1 MPTKAARGSS
11 CEQRKENMSNDRT
24 LSLSTVIATI
34 RAPVE
39 QVNIAD
45 WLFHL
50 PDAEYQ
56 RCSEAHIAA
65 GATTTDDGRP
75 MSINVETIGDALV
88 VQHYVAETHEPRF
101 CRMVSIS
108 DSISPAGHT
117 KLQVVWELSVKK
129 IDEQTCEYTNH
140 IHSTAIDQTLGFLKS
155 HNIPFETARDA
166 RQRASH
172 AHNQEE
178 TPKFA
183 KSIERRALLASDL
196 NGGKAMKVLFIISSS
211 ETAFWLSEV
220 THPYWHLTERGVQ
233 VDFASPQGGKVVF
246 DHYSDPYFE
255 KSLEPDDL
263 VSKGFL
269 SDKKSAAKLETTLKL
284 KDVDLSQYD
293 AIHVAGGRGAT
304 FDLFPNE
311 DVGKALEYF
320 WARDKVVGAICHG
333 AIALGNIPDRIRGRQ
348 VTGFT
353 LEADRQLQATFG
365 SDFIIP
371 NYPQTVLEKT
381 GAIYTSTKPYT
392 PKVVI
397 DGKLITGQDQ
407 SAASEYAL
415 ALLHKMTGQSPVSSS

>member
-1 MPTKAARGSS
+1 
-11 CEQRKENMSNDRT
+11 MSDDRT
-24 LSLSTVIATI
+24 LSQSIVTATI
-34 RAPVE
+34 QAPIEKVD
-39 QVNIAD
+39 VAD
-45 WLFHL
+45 WLLHL

-56 RCSEAHIAA
+56 RCSTAHVA
-65 GATTTDDGRP
+65 GGSSTSDDGRP
-75 MSINVETIGDALV
+75 MSINVETIGDAFV
-88 VQHYVAETHEPRF
+88 VQHYVAEIHEPHF

-108 DSISPAGHT
+108 DWVSPAGRT
-117 KLQVVWELSVKK
+117 KLQVVWELTVRK
-129 IDEQTCEYTNH
+129 IDEQSCEYTNH
-140 IHSTAIDQTLGFLKS
+140 VHSTAIDQTLEFLKA
-155 HNIPFETARDA
+155 HNISFEAARDA

-183 KSIERRALLASDL
+183 KSIERKALSASDA
-196 NGGKAMKVLFIISSS
+196 NGGRAMKVLFVISSS

-220 THPYWHLTERGVQ
+220 THPYWHLTERGVE

-269 SDKKSAAKLETTLKL
+269 SDKKTAAKFETTLKL

-311 DVGKALEYF
+311 DVAKALEYF
-320 WARDKVVGAICHG
+320 WAKNKVVGAICHG
-333 AIALGNIPDRIRGRQ
+333 AIALGNIPERIRGRQ

-353 LEADRQLQATFG
+353 LEADKQLQATFG
-365 SDFIIP
+365 SGFIIP

-381 GAIYTSTKPYT
+381 GAIYSSTKPYT
-392 PKVVI
+392 PKVII

-415 ALLHKMTGQSPVSSS
+415 ALLHKMTGQTPVSGS

>member
-1 MPTKAARGSS
+1 
-11 CEQRKENMSNDRT
+11 MSDDRT
-24 LSLSTVIATI
+24 LSLSTVTATI
-34 RAPVE
+34 NAPIE
-39 QVNIAD
+39 KVNIAA
-45 WLFHL
+45 WLLHL

-56 RCSEAHIAA
+56 RCAQAHIAA
-65 GATTTDDGRP
+65 GSSTADDGRP
-75 MSINVETIGDALV
+75 LSINVETIGDAIV
-88 VQHYVAETHEPRF
+88 VQHYVAEIHEPHF

-108 DSISPAGHT
+108 DSISPVGRT

-129 IDEQTCEYTNH
+129 IDEKSCEYTNH
-140 IHSTAIDQTLGFLKS
+140 IHSTAVDQTLAFLKE
-155 HNIPFETARDA
+155 HNVSLESARAA
-166 RQRASH
+166 RQQASH

-183 KSIERRALLASDL
+183 KSIERKALETAESR
-196 NGGKAMKVLFIISSS
+196 GGRVMKVLFVISNS

-220 THPYWHLTERGVQ
+220 THPFWHLTERGVE

-246 DHYSDPYFE
+246 DPYSDPYFE
-255 KSLEPDDL
+255 KSTESEDL

-269 SDKKSAAKLETTLKL
+269 SDKKLKGKLETTLKL

-311 DVGKALEYF
+311 DVAKALEYF
-320 WARDKVVGAICHG
+320 WAKNKVVGAICHG
-333 AIALGNIPDRIRGRQ
+333 AIALGNIPERIRGRQ

-353 LEADRQLQATFG
+353 LEADKQLQATFG
-365 SDFIIP
+365 SGFIIP

-381 GAIYTSTKPYT
+381 GAIYSSTKPYT
-392 PKVVI
+392 PKVII

-415 ALLHKMTGQSPVSSS
+415 ALLHKMTGQSLVSGS